1 MVGNLEPGGSFSNL
15 PAQFGKYSILGHL
28 ATGGMAEVY
37 LARQAGLEGFEKV
50 VVIKR
55 VRPELDDAQTT
66 ALFLDEARLVA
77 TLEHPNIAQVH
88 EIGLVNGSYFF
99 VMEYVHGADLRHV
112 MEASI
117 RQRRRVSLADAI
129 YTIVHVCSALHYAH
143 EKTDADGNPLN
154 IIHRDVSPSNVLVS
168 HDGAVKVCDFGI
180 ARATSRQTETN
191 KGTLK
196 GKFSYMSPEQC
207 RSQPLDR
214 RSDVFSIGVLLYELS
229 TLTRLFKAESDFELL
244 RTIIE
249 GDTPA
254 PSTRI
259 ADYPP
264 ELERIV
270 MRALEKDPALRY
282 PTAQA
287 MQLELEEFA
296 REHKLAMSSV
306 NIAKMMGQRFEKRTD
321 ALARVGSRDSAS
333 LPVFLPVGSGDDSE
347 ISITNEVDAEA
358 MGTPMLTPALTPT
371 FTPSRSRQSE
381 PMIPAQPP
389 VAPAL
394 PALKRRRPSALWIVG
409 AVIAGI
415 AAGGATVGD
424 QILTRMAQADARK
437 AIEGDVEHISSTLD
451 SAVRSAQMRAEGVA
465 SALPV
470 RAAIETDP
478 ETMKDFASHEYMFPL
493 AKNERAEV
501 FLIPANGPPVS
512 MLRQP
517 ASTAPL
523 VISSAQ
529 STRLVNEHDQLVL
542 VVSAPIMGYRKS
554 TPGAIAIGVPIDLS
568 LALHSLGEHASQA
581 WLSGVGSDV
590 TLIDTHPKAP
600 NAPIT
605 VDVRSN
611 SELASTA
618 LSIVAVPISTAS
630 PGWAKPV
637 QFGGLA
643 AVALMLIVY
652 FVALRR
658 SRS

>member
-1 MVGNLEPGGSFSNL
+1 
-15 PAQFGKYSILGHL
+15 
-28 ATGGMAEVY
+28 MAEVY

-55 VRPELDDAQTT
+55 VRPESDDAQTT

-88 EIGLVNGSYFF
+88 DIGLVNGSYFF

-117 RQRRRVSLADAI
+117 KQRRRVSLADAI

-143 EKTDADGNPLN
+143 EKTDADGNSLN
-154 IIHRDVSPSNVLVS
+154 IIHRDVSPSNVLLS

-229 TLTRLFKAESDFELL
+229 TLTRLFKADSDFELL

-249 GDTPA
+249 GDTPP

-270 MRALEKDPALRY
+270 MRALEKDPAQRY
-282 PTAQA
+282 QTAQE
-287 MQLELEEFA
+287 MQLDLEEFA
-296 REHKLAMSSV
+296 REQKLAMSSV

-321 ALARVGSRDSAS
+321 ALSKAASRDSAS
-333 LPVFLPVGSGDDSE
+333 LPVFLPVGSGDESE
-347 ISITNEVDAEA
+347 ISITSEVAA
-358 MGTPMLTPALTPT
+358 VGGTPTLTPTLTPT
-371 FTPSRSRQSE
+371 FTPSRSRPSE
-381 PMIPAQPP
+381 PARP
-389 VAPAL
+389 APAPVEA
-394 PALKRRRPSALWIVG
+394 PAPGPKPHRRRPSVLWIIA

-415 AAGGATVGD
+415 AAGGATLAD
-424 QILTRMAQADARK
+424 QILKRIAQADTRK
-437 AIEGDVEHISSTLD
+437 ALEGDVEHISSTLD

-501 FLIPANGPPVS
+501 FLVPASGPPVS

-523 VISSAQ
+523 PIKSAQ
-529 STRLVNEHDQLVL
+529 TTRLINEHDQLVL

-554 TPGAIAIGVPIDLS
+554 TPGAIALGVPVDLS
-568 LALHSLGEHASQA
+568 LAVQSLGEHASQA

-590 TLIDTHPKAP
+590 TLLDTHPKTP
-600 NAPIT
+600 NPPIS
-605 VDVRSN
+605 VEVRSN
-611 SELASTA
+611 SELAATK
-618 LSIVAVPISTAS
+618 LSIVVVPIAAAS

-643 AVALMLIVY
+643 VVVLMLMMY
-652 FVALRR
+652 FVGLRR

>member
-1 MVGNLEPGGSFSNL
+1 VGNIEPGGSLSNL
-15 PAQFGKYSILGHL
+15 PTQFGKYSILGHL

-117 RQRRRVSLADAI
+117 KQRRRVSLADAI

-143 EKTDADGNPLN
+143 EKTDPDGNPLN
-154 IIHRDVSPSNVLVS
+154 IIHRDVSPSNVLLS

-249 GDTPA
+249 GDTPP

-270 MRALEKDPALRY
+270 MRALQKDPAERY
-282 PTAQA
+282 QTAQE
-287 MQLELEEFA
+287 MQLDLEEFA
-296 REHKLAMSSV
+296 REQKLAMSSV

-321 ALARVGSRDSAS
+321 ALSKAASRDSSS
-333 LPVFLPVGSGDDSE
+333 LPVFLPVGSGDESE
-347 ISITNEVDAEA
+347 ISITSEVNTTSVG
-358 MGTPMLTPALTPT
+358 GTPTL
-371 FTPSRSRQSE
+371 TPSRSRPSE
-381 PMIPAQPP
+381 PAVP
-389 VAPAL
+389 APAA
-394 PALKRRRPSALWIVG
+394 PAPVSAPAAGPKPRRRRPSVLWVIG

-415 AAGGATVGD
+415 AAGGATLAD
-424 QILTRMAQADARK
+424 QILTRMAQADTRK
-437 AIEGDVEHISSTLD
+437 ALEADVEHIASTLD

-501 FLIPANGPPVS
+501 FLVPASGPPVS

-523 VISSAQ
+523 PIKSAQ
-529 STRLVNEHDQLVL
+529 TTRLINEHDQLVL

-554 TPGAIAIGVPIDLS
+554 TPGAIALGVPVDLS
-568 LALHSLGEHASQA
+568 LAVHSLGEHASQA

-590 TLIDTHPKAP
+590 TLLDTHPKAP
-600 NAPIT
+600 NPPIS

-611 SELASTA
+611 SELAATK
-618 LSIVAVPISTAS
+618 LSIVVVPIAAAS
-630 PGWAKPV
+630 PGWARPV

-643 AVALMLIVY
+643 VVVLMLMMY
-652 FVALRR
+652 FVGLRR